1 MSGRVSAIA
10 SQSAFCYYLIIII
23 EILFAQKENHIKQ
36 GE

>member
-10 SQSAFCYYLIIII
+10 SQSAFCYYLIII